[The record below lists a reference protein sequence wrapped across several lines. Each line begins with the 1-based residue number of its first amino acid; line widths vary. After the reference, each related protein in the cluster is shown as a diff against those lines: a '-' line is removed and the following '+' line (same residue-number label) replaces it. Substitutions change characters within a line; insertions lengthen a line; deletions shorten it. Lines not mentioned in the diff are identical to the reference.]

1 MAREKWSGGT
11 WNRKILGLLTGTTLC
26 GSGLLCALLYGQ
38 SAKPDGNARP
48 KEAALRVIV
57 VSTPEQAKQILER
70 LKAGYDFAALA
81 KEKSIDPTADSG
93 GYMGRMDPASLRPEL
108 RDAVK
113 GVGPDQI
120 SAVTRIPSGYAILKV
135 LPDSKAA
142 EIENAPKARLQA
154 LSAFGSVLKSPGIS
168 GFGDANDALLRFP
181 KASGWDRDFVLGCQ
195 MRSQSLAAATESLE
209 KLLAPSNRQALDQQ
223 QPLDVMQEH
232 VALGEL
238 YSYQGK
244 MDAAIEQY
252 EEAYGIASEKVL
264 RAVPLMEFTLGIAHL
279 HRSDMVNEA
288 FSAPGEKCLF
298 LMRPGHA
305 YEKTE
310 DAKKAIQHFSKCLE
324 YRPESLDSRWFM
336 NLAYASLG
344 AYPEGVPEKYRI
356 PLSAFES
363 KESVARFLD
372 VAPLVGVD
380 TFSMAGSVIVDDFEN
395 NGSLDILASSM
406 DMCQPLRYFHNNGDG
421 TFTDRARE
429 AGLAKQLGGLNIIQT
444 DYNNDGCT
452 DFLVLRGGWEFPER
466 MSLVKNNCDGTF
478 TDVTDASGLGATLV
492 ASQTAVWAD
501 INNDGLLDLFVG
513 NESGGNLL
521 FLNKGDG
528 RFENISR
535 SAGID
540 GKPGQIKSVVAADY
554 DNDGYVDFYATDY
567 LGENHLYHNNHDNT
581 FTDVA
586 EQAGVAGL
594 GPSFAAW
601 FFDYDNCGLPDLF
614 VTSYFVSVDESMRT
628 YLGLPHNAGTLKLY
642 KNLGNGT
649 FKDVTVET
657 GLDKVFMPMGANFGD
672 IDNDGFLDI
681 YLGNGNPSY
690 ASVLPHVLLRN
701 HDGKYFVDVTAASGT
716 GELHKGHGVA
726 FADLQRRGYEDIVT
740 ETGGATPGDRH
751 TLRLF
756 ANTASGNGWI
766 NLKLVGVKSNRPAIG
781 ARIKVTVK
789 DEGNRA
795 RAIYRTVGSGGS
807 FGASPFEQHI
817 GLGKSGQI
825 ERIEVDWPASGT
837 HQSFTGVGKNQ
848 FWEIREDSRVAKRLE
863 RKMVPFSRGAPQNR
877 GGKEQH
883 SVRESSET
891 RP

>member
-1 MAREKWSGGT
+1 MARAKWFGGT

-26 GSGLLCALLYGQ
+26 ASGLLCALLYGQ

-154 LSAFGSVLKSPGIS
+154 LSSFGSVLKSPGIS

-298 LMRPGHA
+298 PMRPGQA

-478 TDVTDASGLGATLV
+478 TDVTDASGLGAALV

-817 GLGKSGQI
+817 GLGESGQI

-848 FWEIREDSRVAKRLE
+848 FWEIREDGKVAKRLE
-863 RKMVPFSRGAPQNR
+863 RKMVPFSRAAPQNR

>member
-1 MAREKWSGGT
+1 MAQGIWLVGPG
-11 WNRKILGLLTGTTLC
+11 NRKTLGSLLLLSLC
-26 GSGLLCALLYGQ
+26 GSGLLCALLPGQ
-38 SAKPDGNARP
+38 SAKPEEQARP
-48 KEAALRVIV
+48 REIALQVIV
-57 VSTPEQAKQILER
+57 VNTAEQANKVLER

-93 GYMGRMDPASLRPEL
+93 GYMGRMDRASLRPEL
-108 RDAVK
+108 REALER
-113 GVGPDQI
+113 VGTGQI
-120 SAVTRIPSGYAILKV
+120 SDITRIPSGYAILKV
-135 LPDSKAA
+135 LPESQAA

-154 LSAFGSVLKSPGIS
+154 LSAFGSVIKSPGVS

-181 KASGWDRDFVLGCQ
+181 KAQGWERDFVLGCQ
-195 MRSQSLAAATESLE
+195 MRTQSLAAATEGLQ
-209 KLLAPSNRQALDQQ
+209 KVLAPSNHQALDQQ
-223 QPLDVMQEH
+223 NPLDVMQQH

-238 YSYQGK
+238 NAYQGK

-252 EEAYGIASEKVL
+252 EEAYRIATEKVP

-298 LMRPGHA
+298 PMRPGNA
-305 YEKTE
+305 YKKTE
-310 DAKKAIQHFSKCLE
+310 DAQKAIEYFSKCLE

-344 AYPEGVPEKYRI
+344 EYPERVPEKYRM
-356 PLSAFES
+356 PLSLFES
-363 KESVARFLD
+363 KERVDRFVD
-372 VAPLVGVD
+372 VAPAVGVN
-380 TFSMAGSVIVDDFEN
+380 TFSMAGGVIVDDFEN
-395 NGSLDILASSM
+395 HGRLDILTSSM
-406 DMCQPLRYFHNNGDG
+406 DMCQPLRYFRNNGDG

-429 AGLAKQLGGLNIIQT
+429 AGLAKQMGGLNIIQT

-466 MSLVKNNCDGTF
+466 LSLLKNNCDGTF
-478 TDVTDASGLGATLV
+478 TDVTDASGLGETLV

-513 NESGGNLL
+513 NESGGNQL

-528 RFENISR
+528 TFENISR
-535 SAGID
+535 TAGID
-540 GKPGQIKSVVAADY
+540 KPGQIKSVVAADY
-554 DNDGYVDFYATDY
+554 DNDGYVDFYVTDY
-567 LGENHLYHNNHDNT
+567 LGENRLYHNNHDNT

-586 EQAGVAGL
+586 AQAGVAGL
-594 GPSFAAW
+594 GPSFVAW

-614 VTSYFVSVDESMRT
+614 VTSYFVSVDESIRT

-649 FKDVTVET
+649 FRDVTVET

-701 HDGKYFVDVTAASGT
+701 HEGKYFVDVTASSGT
-716 GELHKGHGVA
+716 GEIHKGHGVA

-756 ANTASGNGWI
+756 ANTASGNDWI

-781 ARIKVTVK
+781 ARIKVTVNN
-789 DEGNRA
+789 EGKAA

-807 FGASPFEQHI
+807 FGASPLEQHI
-817 GLGKSGQI
+817 GLGKSAQI
-825 ERIEVDWPASGT
+825 EKIEVDWAGSGT

-848 FWEIREDSRVAKRLE
+848 FWEIREDRKEAKRLE
-863 RKMVPFSRGAPQNR
+863 RRAVPFPMAKSKVSDLSR
-877 GGKEQH
+877 EH
-883 SVRESSET
+883 SGESCGVR
-891 RP
+891 P

>member
-1 MAREKWSGGT
+1 MSQGSGLAEPRDLVRIT
-11 WNRKILGLLTGTTLC
+11 SFLLGMTLC
-26 GSGLLCALLYGQ
+26 GSGLVCAFLYGQ
-38 SAKPDGNARP
+38 SGKTDEGAKPKDV
-48 KEAALRVIV
+48 ALQVIV
-57 VSTPEQAKQILER
+57 VGTAQQADQVLER

-81 KEKSIDPTADSG
+81 KEKSTDPTADSG

-108 RDAVK
+108 REALE
-113 GVGPDQI
+113 GVGPGQI
-120 SAVTRIPSGYAILKV
+120 SAITRIPSGYAILKV
-135 LPDSKAA
+135 LPESKAA

-154 LSAFGSVLKSPGIS
+154 LSAFGSVTKSPGIS

-181 KASGWDRDFVLGCQ
+181 KPQGWERDFALACQ
-195 MRSQSLAAATESLE
+195 MRKQSLAAATEGLE
-209 KLLAPSNRQALDQQ
+209 KVVAPANRQTLDQQ
-223 QPLDVMQEH
+223 DPLDVMQEH

-244 MDAAIEQY
+244 MDPAIEQY
-252 EEAYGIASEKVL
+252 EEAYRIASEKVPQ
-264 RAVPLMEFTLGIAHL
+264 AVPLMDFTLGVAYL

-288 FSAPGEKCLF
+288 FSVPGEKCLF
-298 LMRPGHA
+298 PMRPGNA
-305 YEKTE
+305 YKKTG
-310 DAKKAIQHFSKCLE
+310 DAQKAIQHFSKCLE
-324 YRPESLDSRWFM
+324 YRPQSLDSQWFM
-336 NLAYASLG
+336 NLAYATLG
-344 AYPEGVPEKYRI
+344 EYPEGVPEKYRI
-356 PLSAFES
+356 PPSAFES
-363 KESVARFLD
+363 KESVARFVD
-372 VAPLVGVD
+372 VAPSAGVN

-395 NGSLDILASSM
+395 NGRLDILASSM

-429 AGLAKQLGGLNIIQT
+429 AGLAKQMGGLNIIQT

-452 DFLVLRGGWEFPER
+452 DFLVLRGGWEFPQR
-466 MSLVKNNCDGTF
+466 LSLMKNNCDGTF
-478 TDVTDASGLGATLV
+478 TDVTDASGLGSVLLAT
-492 ASQTAVWAD
+492 QTAVWAD

-513 NESGGNLL
+513 NESGGNEL

-528 RFENISR
+528 TFENISH

-540 GKPGQIKSVVAADY
+540 NTGQTKSVVAADY

-567 LGENHLYHNNHDNT
+567 LGQNHLYHNNHDNT

-594 GPSFAAW
+594 GPSFVAW

-614 VTSYFVSVDESMRT
+614 VTSYFVSVDESIRT

-649 FKDVTVET
+649 FKDVTAET

-701 HDGKYFVDVTAASGT
+701 HDGKYFVDVTASSGT

-751 TLRLF
+751 TVRLF
-756 ANTASGNGWI
+756 ANTANGNDWI

-789 DEGNRA
+789 NEGNPA

-807 FGASPFEQHI
+807 FGASPLEQHI
-817 GLGKSGQI
+817 GLGKSAKI
-825 ERIEVDWPASGT
+825 ENIEVYWPASGIRQT
-837 HQSFTGVGKNQ
+837 FTSVGKNQ
-848 FWEIREDSRVAKRLE
+848 FWEIREDAKEVKRLE
-863 RKMVPFSRGAPQNR
+863 RRAVPYRTEKSQAADQARPQRGESA
-877 GGKEQH
+877 G
-883 SVRESSET
+883 VR
-891 RP
+891 P